1 MELLLEFVV
10 EFFLEIVIDGGMELQ
25 HNEKI
30 PKWIRV
36 TLAVF
41 SIMFFAAIII
51 GCIVLGI
58 LLLKDTLLGGSLLI
72 VLGVVLLLGAI
83 WKLLKMKKQMEKLW

>member
-1 MELLLEFVV
+1 MELLLEFVA
-10 EFFLEIVIDGGMELQ
+10 EFVLEIVVNGGMELQ

-41 SIMFFAAIII
+41 TILFFAVIII
-51 GCIVLGI
+51 GCIVLGVMI
-58 LLLKDTLLGGSLLI
+58 LKDTLLGGGLLI
-72 VLGVVLLLGAI
+72 VLGVVLLVCSI
-83 WKLLKMKKQMEKLW
+83 WKLLKMKRQMEKLW

>member
-10 EFFLEIVIDGGMELQ
+10 EFILEIVVNGGMELQ

-41 SIMFFAAIII
+41 TILFFAAIII
-51 GCIVLGI
+51 GCIVLGVVI
-58 LLLKDTLLGGSLLI
+58 LKDTLLGGGLMI
-72 VLGVVLLLGAI
+72 VLGAVLLVCAI